1 MNYMTFY
8 PQLREVEL
16 PENPDRDEAEIAK
29 LDAIHQPSEKEY
41 LNAILETLPRR
52 FHEIDRALFIIVV
65 ELALVIGLIC
75 YQLFIR

>member
-41 LNAILETLPRR
+41 LNAILATLPAR
-52 FHEIDRALFIIVV
+52 FHEIDRALFVIVI
-65 ELALVIGLIC
+65 ELALIIILFC
-75 YQLFIR
+75 YYLFVR